1 MNLIIDDIK
10 SKNFDSFVEWLIEQ
24 TQQHFIGSINPQ
36 RLIVFDNYFKNFDWG
51 FTDKKT
57 HFISTKQLLI
67 SAIYNLRYR
76 KTMNSYTIEINP
88 NAVIPSTSAKFID
101 IAKLVNYGNV
111 ELKGVYVL
119 TDTFEYFS
127 KNVNKYFDKYVT
139 RVMLCQ

>member
-24 TQQHFIGSINPQ
+24 IQQHFIGSINPQ

-51 FTDKKT
+51 FIDKKT

-111 ELKGVYVL
+111 ELPAYPIF
-119 TDTFEYFS
+119 TDTFDYIADNFGFFFDEYS
-127 KNVNKYFDKYVT
+127 RTGD
-139 RVMLCQ
+139 